1 MSEQQGRAAR
11 EIVSLMNY
19 KALFEY
25 EPDMEISV
33 PETDR
38 KNALDKI
45 AYFYR
50 SEEITISDLFIA
62 YAISLYKFTIP
73 KVVADTVVALGNLW
87 PQKNVPRN
95 ISREGLLS
103 RIKKMC
109 SMGMLR
115 RYVYQKDGNN
125 IVLYSTTAEF
135 AKVIYQAL
143 KLNTDARH
151 EKDIIPPVEI
161 VERAAAS
168 LVSSELMK
176 SSFLTGYN
184 FMPSY
189 YDNETGKVTF
199 NAQIQHKINDQE
211 YLTVIEPLFFRVD
224 QKRFT
229 APEWETYL
237 LKKVKALRAYLDS
250 LEKGGSKVQLIIVCE
265 DAEDFKKASTLI
277 CSTFPEKMLP
287 FIYYT
292 SEGALKSS
300 TYNLKD
306 SMIRVTSVK
315 QKEDEPSIKI
325 LSSVTSRL
333 HEEFF

>member
-19 KALFEY
+19 KSLFEY
-25 EPDMEISV
+25 QPEMEISV
-33 PETDR
+33 PESDR

-45 AYFYR
+45 AFYYR
-50 SEEITISDLFIA
+50 SEEITVSDLFIA
-62 YAISLYKFTIP
+62 YSISLYKFTIP

-115 RYVYQKDGNN
+115 RFVYQKDGNN

-135 AKVIYQAL
+135 SKIIYQAL

-176 SSFLTGYN
+176 SPFLSGYN

-189 YDNETGKVTF
+189 YDSETGKVTF
-199 NAQIQHKINDQE
+199 NAQVQHRINDQE
-211 YLTVIEPLFFRVD
+211 YMTVVEPLFFRVD
-224 QKRFT
+224 HKRFT
-229 APEWETYL
+229 DAEWEGYL
-237 LKKVKALRAYLDS
+237 CKKVKALKAYLENN
-250 LEKGGSKVQLIIVCE
+250 EKKGSKVNLIIVCE
-265 DAEDFKKASTLI
+265 DAEDFKKASTMI

-287 FIYYT
+287 FVYYT

-300 TYNLKD
+300 NYNLKD

-315 QKEDEPSIKI
+315 PKEENPSVKI
-325 LSSVTSRL
+325 LSSVTSRV